1 VPEEKSQPAEPEP
14 ALTPE
19 PPAPEP
25 VSSRIA
31 VTLAARR
38 MSATLL
44 NTALSYELPL
54 TNISPGPLGPISVEG
69 DMIAAHGSIPQSEQ
83 IALDGAQLVPLHRV
97 EMLEPGASATLA
109 GEFRL
114 PLAAITPIRSG
125 NAALFVP
132 LARFR
137 IVTPQTDAPP
147 LGFAHTFVI
156 GETPARVDA
165 ALKPFRLDLGPRLYS
180 QISQREI
187 AA

>member
-1 VPEEKSQPAEPEP
+1 
-14 ALTPE
+14 
-19 PPAPEP
+19 
-25 VSSRIA
+25 
-31 VTLAARR
+31 

-44 NTALSYELPL
+44 NTALSYELTL
-54 TNISPGPLGPISVEG
+54 TNTSHQTLGPLSIEG

-83 IALDGAQLVPLHRV
+83 IALAGAQLVPLHRV
-97 EMLEPGASATLA
+97 ETLAPGESATLA

-114 PLAAITPIRSG
+114 PLSAITPIRSG

-137 IVTPQTDAPP
+137 IVMPQANSPP
-147 LGFAHTFVI
+147 LAAAHTFVI
-156 GETPARVDA
+156 GETPARADA